1 MSTAKFIV
9 GNTYSVFH
17 FDMTPNTNKPEYL
30 VTKRTKR
37 VVVLQNI
44 ATGGKL
50 AYRITVS
57 KVTGHEMVQF
67 LGGPTVFA
75 NQ

>member
-17 FDMTPNTNKPEYL
+17 YDMTPNTNKPEYL

-37 VVVLQNI
+37 LVVLQNI
-44 ATGGKL
+44 AIGSKI
-50 AYRITVS
+50 AYKITVS

-67 LGGPTVFA
+67 IGGPTVFA

>member
-37 VVVLQNI
+37 VVFLQNI
-44 ATGGKL
+44 ATGFLKS
-50 AYRITVS
+50 YPITVS
-57 KVTGHEMVQF
+57 KVTGHEMVHF
-67 LGGPTVFA
+67 IGGPTVFA